1 MNINEDI
8 IKNVI
13 NVDTSINNKSR
24 VNFIKGKNLL
34 DVSNQSTRADNG
46 VTLTANG
53 DGTFTLNGTATANTS
68 FGISSGITLKAGTY
82 TASGVS
88 GGSSSTYYYGI
99 LQNNSWVFRNYNGSD
114 TFTVSSNTTYSTILI
129 VVGNGTTVSNVTIS
143 PMIQKGSSAS
153 TYEPYAAPS
162 IVVDGEEIYSV
173 PKVLWTNPSPSSTF
187 AGQNITLSSDD
198 YNHFEIIYSVSNY
211 TDYDYRKSSGII
223 PFETG
228 KKVQIDGIDLV
239 DRGFVGLRRI
249 ITETSKTSFTISSN
263 ILMKSSSFSDNN
275 IYIIPLKII
284 GYKY

>member
-46 VTLTANG
+46 VTLTVNG
-53 DGTFTLNGTATANTS
+53 DGTFTLNGTATANTTFS
-68 FGISSGITLKAGTY
+68 ISSGITLKAGTY

-153 TYEPYAAPS
+153 TYEPYVAPS
-162 IVVDGEEIYSV
+162 IVVDNETIYE
-173 PKVLWTNPSPSSTF
+173 KVEHKIFKKTVTASGWSAPLKLEDYNGYDFITFYITSSDF
-187 AGQNITLSSDD
+187 KDIITLPIDVLKLRITNNAYTITSNNKQYMSVGMYDTSIMLYRGYAD
-198 YNHFEIIYSVSNY
+198 SIEIILW
-211 TDYDYRKSSGII
+211 K
-223 PFETG
+223 
-228 KKVQIDGIDLV
+228 
-239 DRGFVGLRRI
+239 
-249 ITETSKTSFTISSN
+249 
-263 ILMKSSSFSDNN
+263 
-275 IYIIPLKII
+275 
-284 GYKY
+284 